1 MNVLICSPEQ
11 EEASFFSD
19 RLQFFF
25 GSRGIE
31 PIILCFRDIADMS
44 EYLSVC
50 PDSPDVLILTFPVL
64 NMEKLDTVQE
74 LSDTLPGTDIV
85 LIGDNP
91 SDVERLYAMGVFYFF
106 YPRVSRDSFAFFEKK
121 LQKHRFS
128 DAEKYFILENRQ
140 QTIKIAY
147 SDILYVMSDKRKI
160 VIYQPNGKT
169 DSIYCRLD
177 EFEGQL
183 DDRFIRCHQS
193 YLINVEYIRGIDV
206 DGFIMIDDIFVP
218 ISRKKYWE
226 SKRKY
231 IKYVKEQG

>member
-1 MNVLICSPEQ
+1 
-11 EEASFFSD
+11 
-19 RLQFFF
+19 
-25 GSRGIE
+25 
-31 PIILCFRDIADMS
+31 
-44 EYLSVC
+44 
-50 PDSPDVLILTFPVL
+50 
-64 NMEKLDTVQE
+64 
-74 LSDTLPGTDIV
+74 
-85 LIGDNP
+85 
-91 SDVERLYAMGVFYFF
+91 
-106 YPRVSRDSFAFFEKK
+106 
-121 LQKHRFS
+121 
-128 DAEKYFILENRQ
+128 
-140 QTIKIAY
+140 
-147 SDILYVMSDKRKI
+147 VMSDKRKI